1 NSARRQGI
9 AGARLIRD
17 PDDHWTAWF
26 PRNAT
31 PDTAPDF
38 NKAAALC
45 RKFPS
50 LMFTDPP
57 APVVEPPSGEDR
69 DEDAAEFS
77 TRALIDMQ
85 GESALDTVRKA
96 RTAFDRA
103 SEFGSGFIRYY
114 VDERGGGR
122 APITVEAHPL
132 APHVDVALKNP
143 ETGVEQ
149 GPYVTRYV
157 REDGS
162 LTDDPAEAAER
173 WVPEIRS
180 EVITGRHVRPIP
192 HTAQDIAECEG
203 AQCCAFPT
211 WRELRRLFPELADLP
226 KETRKKIE
234 GFRPEYWEDLI
245 PGTVEA
251 PAETVDTRE
260 TRDADDREDPDSR
273 RVSYLT
279 TYYQVCPD
287 YPEGLYLVTL
297 GDCSVAHRG
306 PWPYEDE
313 DGNVET
319 LLIPLA
325 QFYQFSEGRDG
336 FYKVGA
342 MEILGGA
349 NEVRAAQIAHLLDHL
364 DKVNRRKVFLPTS
377 SVVDPKALQMQ
388 RQTVI
393 PMNSGGKPEYE
404 DIPSYPRE
412 GLEAYSLMGD
422 EMDNALGLQ
431 EAAQGMQDP
440 AVKSGRHA
448 YAIISQVHAGLSE
461 PRQAIE
467 RGYRRACRI
476 ELQLARAFYTTERTL
491 KWTGPDGSY
500 KERAWRGADLVA
512 TTDVRVKEGTLTMLS
527 PAAKSAFAEHLL
539 ELQLITPDQAREIMT
554 TNVGG
559 LLGLQDDPYRQRIRR
574 QIARWD
580 EGPPEGWRQPPEAA
594 PGVPAPVPAP
604 LPDVV
609 TVDPMTGQP
618 VINDPVLAA
627 IW

>member
-1 NSARRQGI
+1 MPDALTARTSTQTLDGETEERRFGIRDEPGPLLLPLEQVDEETGESTPDYEAHKKVAKEAMRLWNAHNERLRPLIAQWKVNSARRQGI

-162 LTDDPAEAAER
+162 LTDNEAEAALR

-234 GFRPEYWEDLI
+234 GFRPEYWE
-245 PGTVEA
+245 
-251 PAETVDTRE
+251 
-260 TRDADDREDPDSR
+260 
-273 RVSYLT
+273 
-279 TYYQVCPD
+279 
-287 YPEGLYLVTL
+287 
-297 GDCSVAHRG
+297 
-306 PWPYEDE
+306 
-313 DGNVET
+313 
-319 LLIPLA
+319 
-325 QFYQFSEGRDG
+325 
-336 FYKVGA
+336 
-342 MEILGGA
+342 
-349 NEVRAAQIAHLLDHL
+349 
-364 DKVNRRKVFLPTS
+364 
-377 SVVDPKALQMQ
+377 
-388 RQTVI
+388 
-393 PMNSGGKPEYE
+393 
-404 DIPSYPRE
+404 
-412 GLEAYSLMGD
+412 
-422 EMDNALGLQ
+422 
-431 EAAQGMQDP
+431 
-440 AVKSGRHA
+440 
-448 YAIISQVHAGLSE
+448 
-461 PRQAIE
+461 
-467 RGYRRACRI
+467 
-476 ELQLARAFYTTERTL
+476 
-491 KWTGPDGSY
+491 
-500 KERAWRGADLVA
+500 
-512 TTDVRVKEGTLTMLS
+512 
-527 PAAKSAFAEHLL
+527 
-539 ELQLITPDQAREIMT
+539 
-554 TNVGG
+554 
-559 LLGLQDDPYRQRIRR
+559 
-574 QIARWD
+574 
-580 EGPPEGWRQPPEAA
+580 
-594 PGVPAPVPAP
+594 
-604 LPDVV
+604 
-609 TVDPMTGQP
+609 
-618 VINDPVLAA
+618 
-627 IW
+627 